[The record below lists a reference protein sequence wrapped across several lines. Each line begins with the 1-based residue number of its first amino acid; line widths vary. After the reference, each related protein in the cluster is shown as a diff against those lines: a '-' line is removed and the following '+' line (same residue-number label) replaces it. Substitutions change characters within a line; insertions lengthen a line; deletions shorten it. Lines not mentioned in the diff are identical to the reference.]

1 MSTWFGYSYL
11 LRSTFGEANL
21 KLKRSFLFQLFVIL
35 FVTIF
40 CALGTW
46 QLYRLQWKLELIN
59 EITSGL
65 KSSPIEYSK
74 SIKKNYQ
81 RIKVIGKFDFDNQI
95 YLYSLNDSGKPG
107 YDVITPFKTTKNEN
121 VLINRGWII
130 KELKDDPSINIAEDT
145 QQKIVG
151 LLRKI
156 YKPNIFKPDNDLKN
170 NIWFSINLEDLK
182 VVTGE
187 QFSEFVI
194 FLEDNEVMTPL
205 PKKISIDVPNN
216 HLKYAITWY
225 AISISIIFYY
235 LYFRRKK

>member
-1 MSTWFGYSYL
+1 MEVNL
-11 LRSTFGEANL
+11 NL
-21 KLKRSFLFQLFVIL
+21 KKAFLFQLFVIF

-46 QLYRLQWKLELIN
+46 QLYRLQWKLELIS
-59 EITSGL
+59 EITFGL
-65 KSSPIEYSK
+65 DSSPIEYSN

-81 RIKVIGKFDFDNQI
+81 RVNAKGKFIFDKQI
-95 YLYSLNDSGKPG
+95 YLYSLNDNGKPG
-107 YDVITPFKTTKNEN
+107 YDVVTPFRTNKNEN
-121 VLINRGWII
+121 VLINRGWIN
-130 KELKDDPSINIAEDT
+130 KELKGNAKINFNSAIE
-145 QQKIVG
+145 QNIVG
-151 LLRKI
+151 LLREI
-156 YKPNIFKPDNDLKN
+156 YKPNMFKPDNDIKN

-182 VVTGE
+182 EATGE
-187 QFSEFVI
+187 QFNEFVI
-194 FLEDNEVMTPL
+194 FLEDNQVKSPI

>member
-1 MSTWFGYSYL
+1 MLQSI
-11 LRSTFGEANL
+11 FGEVNL
-21 KLKRSFLFQLFVIL
+21 KLKRAYLFQLFVII

-46 QLYRLQWKLELIN
+46 QLYRLQWKLELIS
-59 EITSGL
+59 EITFGL
-65 KSSPIEYSK
+65 DSSPIEYSN
-74 SIKKNYQ
+74 SIEKNYQ
-81 RIKVIGKFDFDNQI
+81 RVSAKGKINFYKKI
-95 YLYSLNDSGKPG
+95 YLYSLNDNGKPG
-107 YDVITPFKTTKNEN
+107 YDVITPFRTNKNEN
-121 VLINRGWII
+121 VLVNRGWIK
-130 KELKDDPSINIAEDT
+130 KEFKNNPIINKNIEDE
-145 QQKIVG
+145 QKIIG

-182 VVTGE
+182 VTSGE
-187 QFSEFVI
+187 RFNEFVI
-194 FLEDNEVMTPL
+194 FLEDNQAKTPI

>member
-1 MSTWFGYSYL
+1 MLQSI
-11 LRSTFGEANL
+11 FGEVNL
-21 KLKRSFLFQLFVIL
+21 KLKRAYLFQLFVII

-46 QLYRLQWKLELIN
+46 QLYRLQWKLELIS
-59 EITSGL
+59 EITFGL
-65 KSSPIEYSK
+65 DSSPIEYSN
-74 SIKKNYQ
+74 SIEKNYQ
-81 RIKVIGKFDFDNQI
+81 RVSAKGKFNFDKQI
-95 YLYSLNDSGKPG
+95 YLYSLNDNGKPG
-107 YDVITPFKTTKNEN
+107 YDVITPFRTNKNEN
-121 VLINRGWII
+121 VLVNRGWIK
-130 KELKDDPSINIAEDT
+130 KELKNNPVINQDAET
-145 QQKIVG
+145 EQKIIG

-182 VVTGE
+182 ETTGQ
-187 QFSEFVI
+187 QFNEFVI
-194 FLEDNEVMTPL
+194 FLEDNRAKTPL

>member
-1 MSTWFGYSYL
+1 MLQSI
-11 LRSTFGEANL
+11 FGEVNL
-21 KLKRSFLFQLFVIL
+21 KLKRAYLFHLFVVI

-46 QLYRLQWKLELIN
+46 QLYRLQWKLELIS
-59 EITSGL
+59 EITFGL
-65 KSSPIEYSK
+65 DSSPIEYSN

-81 RIKVIGKFDFDNQI
+81 RVSTKGKFNFDKQI
-95 YLYSLNDSGKPG
+95 YLYSLNDNGKPG
-107 YDVITPFKTTKNEN
+107 YDVITPFRTNKNEN
-121 VLINRGWII
+121 VLVNRGWIK
-130 KELKDDPSINIAEDT
+130 KELKNNPIINKNIEDE
-145 QQKIVG
+145 QKIIG

-182 VVTGE
+182 VNSGE
-187 QFSEFVI
+187 RFNEFVI
-194 FLEDNEVMTPL
+194 FLEDNQAKTPI
-205 PKKISIDVPNN
+205 PRKISIDVPNN

>member
-1 MSTWFGYSYL
+1 MLFGYFYL
-11 LRSTFGEANL
+11 PQFIFGEVNL
-21 KLKRSFLFQLFVIL
+21 KLKREFLFQLFVIL
-35 FVTIF
+35 FITIF

-46 QLYRLQWKLELIN
+46 QLHRLQWKLDLIS
-59 EITSGL
+59 EITFGL
-65 KSSPIEYSK
+65 QSKPIEYSD

-81 RIKVIGKFDFDNQI
+81 RVNVKGKFDFDKQI

-107 YDVITPFKTTKNEN
+107 YDVVTPFRTNKNQN
-121 VLINRGWII
+121 VLINRGWIK
-130 KELKDDPSINIAEDT
+130 KEFKDNPSINIEEGAERE
-145 QQKIVG
+145 IIG
-151 LLRKI
+151 LLREI
-156 YKPNIFKPDNDLKN
+156 YKPNIFKPDNDLEN
-170 NIWFSINLEDLK
+170 NIWFSLNLEDLK
-182 VVTGE
+182 VATGE

-194 FLEDNEVMTPL
+194 FLEDNEAKIPL

>member
-1 MSTWFGYSYL
+1 L
-11 LRSTFGEANL
+11 LQSTFGEVNL
-21 KLKRSFLFQLFVIL
+21 KLKRAYLFQLFVIF

-46 QLYRLQWKLELIN
+46 QLYRLQWKLELIS
-59 EITSGL
+59 EITFGL
-65 KSSPIEYSK
+65 DSRPIEYSN

-81 RIKVIGKFDFDNQI
+81 RVSTKGKFNFDKQI
-95 YLYSLNDSGKPG
+95 YLYSLNNNGKPG
-107 YDVITPFKTTKNEN
+107 YDVVTPFRTNKNEN
-121 VLINRGWII
+121 VLINRGWIK
-130 KELKDDPSINIAEDT
+130 KELKNNPVINQDIEIE
-145 QQKIVG
+145 QKIIG

-182 VVTGE
+182 ETTGQ
-187 QFSEFVI
+187 QFNEFVI
-194 FLEDNEVMTPL
+194 FLEDNRAKTPL
-205 PKKISIDVPNN
+205 PKKISVDVPNN

>member
-1 MSTWFGYSYL
+1 MLFGYFYL
-11 LRSTFGEANL
+11 PQFIFGEVNL
-21 KLKRSFLFQLFVIL
+21 KLKREFLFQLFVIL
-35 FVTIF
+35 FITIF

-46 QLYRLQWKLELIN
+46 QLYRLQWKLDLIS
-59 EITSGL
+59 EITFGL
-65 KSSPIEYSK
+65 QSKPIEYSD

-81 RIKVIGKFDFDNQI
+81 RVNVKGKFDFDKQI

-107 YDVITPFKTTKNEN
+107 YDVVTPFRTNKNQN
-121 VLINRGWII
+121 VLINRGWIK
-130 KELKDDPSINIAEDT
+130 KEFKDNPSINIEEGAERE
-145 QQKIVG
+145 IIG
-151 LLRKI
+151 LLREI
-156 YKPNIFKPDNDLKN
+156 YKPNIFKPDNDLEN
-170 NIWFSINLEDLK
+170 NIWFSLNLEDLK
-182 VVTGE
+182 VATGE

-194 FLEDNEVMTPL
+194 FLEDNEAKIPL

>member
-1 MSTWFGYSYL
+1 L
-11 LRSTFGEANL
+11 LQSIFGEVNL
-21 KLKRSFLFQLFVIL
+21 KLKRAYLFQLFIII

-46 QLYRLQWKLELIN
+46 QLYRLQWKLELIS
-59 EITSGL
+59 EITFGL
-65 KSSPIEYSK
+65 DSSPIEYSN
-74 SIKKNYQ
+74 SIEKNYQ
-81 RIKVIGKFDFDNQI
+81 RVSAKGKFNFDKQI
-95 YLYSLNDSGKPG
+95 YLYSLNDNGKPG
-107 YDVITPFKTTKNEN
+107 YDVITPFRTNKNEN
-121 VLINRGWII
+121 VLVNRGWIK
-130 KELKDDPSINIAEDT
+130 KELKNNPIINKNIEDG
-145 QQKIVG
+145 QKIIG

-182 VVTGE
+182 VTSGE
-187 QFSEFVI
+187 RFNEFVI
-194 FLEDNEVMTPL
+194 FLEDNQAKTPI
-205 PKKISIDVPNN
+205 PRKISIDVPNN

>member
-1 MSTWFGYSYL
+1 MLQSI
-11 LRSTFGEANL
+11 FGEVNL
-21 KLKRSFLFQLFVIL
+21 KLKRAYLFQLFVII

-46 QLYRLQWKLELIN
+46 QLYRLQWKLELIS
-59 EITSGL
+59 EITFGL
-65 KSSPIEYSK
+65 DSSPIEYSN
-74 SIKKNYQ
+74 SIEKNYQ
-81 RIKVIGKFDFDNQI
+81 RVSVKGRFNFDKQI
-95 YLYSLNDSGKPG
+95 YLYSLNDNGKPG
-107 YDVITPFKTTKNEN
+107 YDVITPFRTNKNEN
-121 VLINRGWII
+121 VLVNRGWIK
-130 KELKDDPSINIAEDT
+130 KELKNNPIINKNIEDE
-145 QQKIVG
+145 QKIIG

-182 VVTGE
+182 VTSGE
-187 QFSEFVI
+187 RFNEFVI
-194 FLEDNEVMTPL
+194 FLEDNQAKTPI
-205 PKKISIDVPNN
+205 PRKISIDVPNN

>member
-1 MSTWFGYSYL
+1 L
-11 LRSTFGEANL
+11 LQSIFGEVNL
-21 KLKRSFLFQLFVIL
+21 KLKRAYLFQLFVII

-46 QLYRLQWKLELIN
+46 QLYRLQWKLELIS
-59 EITSGL
+59 EITFGL
-65 KSSPIEYSK
+65 DSSPMEYSN
-74 SIKKNYQ
+74 SIEKNYQ
-81 RIKVIGKFDFDNQI
+81 RVSAKGRFNFDKQI
-95 YLYSLNDSGKPG
+95 YLYSLNDNGKPG
-107 YDVITPFKTTKNEN
+107 YDVITPFRTNKNEN
-121 VLINRGWII
+121 VLVNRGWIK
-130 KELKDDPSINIAEDT
+130 KELKNNPTINKNIEDE
-145 QQKIVG
+145 QKIIG

-182 VVTGE
+182 VTSGE
-187 QFSEFVI
+187 RFNEFVI
-194 FLEDNEVMTPL
+194 FLEDNQAKTPI
-205 PKKISIDVPNN
+205 PRKITIDVPNN

>member
-1 MSTWFGYSYL
+1 MLQSI
-11 LRSTFGEANL
+11 FGEVNL
-21 KLKRSFLFQLFVIL
+21 KLKRAYLFQLFIII

-46 QLYRLQWKLELIN
+46 QLYRLQWKLELIS
-59 EITSGL
+59 EITFGL
-65 KSSPIEYSK
+65 DSSPIEYSN

-81 RIKVIGKFDFDNQI
+81 RVSAKGKFNFDKQI
-95 YLYSLNDSGKPG
+95 YLYSLNDNGKPG
-107 YDVITPFKTTKNEN
+107 YDVITPFRTNKNEN
-121 VLINRGWII
+121 VLVNRGWIK
-130 KELKDDPSINIAEDT
+130 KELKNNPIINKNIEDE
-145 QQKIVG
+145 QKIIG

-170 NIWFSINLEDLK
+170 NIWFSINLDDLK
-182 VVTGE
+182 ETSGE
-187 QFSEFVI
+187 QFNEFVI
-194 FLEDNEVMTPL
+194 FLEDSRAKTPL
-205 PKKISIDVPNN
+205 PKKVSIDVPNN

>member
-1 MSTWFGYSYL
+1 MLQSI
-11 LRSTFGEANL
+11 FGEVNL
-21 KLKRSFLFQLFVIL
+21 KLKRAYLFQLFVII

-46 QLYRLQWKLELIN
+46 QLYRLQWKLELIS
-59 EITSGL
+59 EITFGL
-65 KSSPIEYSK
+65 DSSPIEYSN
-74 SIKKNYQ
+74 SIEKNYQ
-81 RIKVIGKFDFDNQI
+81 RVSAKGKFNTDKQI
-95 YLYSLNDSGKPG
+95 YLYSLNDNGKPG
-107 YDVITPFKTTKNEN
+107 YDVITPFRTNKNEN
-121 VLINRGWII
+121 VLINRGWIK
-130 KELKDDPSINIAEDT
+130 KELKNNPIINKNIEVE
-145 QQKIVG
+145 QKIVG

-182 VVTGE
+182 VTSGE
-187 QFSEFVI
+187 RFNEFVI
-194 FLEDNEVMTPL
+194 FLEDNQAKTPL